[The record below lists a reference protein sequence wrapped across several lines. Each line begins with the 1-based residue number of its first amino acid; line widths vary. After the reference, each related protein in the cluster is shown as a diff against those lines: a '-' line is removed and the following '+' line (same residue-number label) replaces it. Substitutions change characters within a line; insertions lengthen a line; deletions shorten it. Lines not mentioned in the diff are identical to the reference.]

1 LILHINTA
9 LETAYTGIS
18 QNNNLLCFRENHIQ
32 NQHASFLHL
41 AIQEMFKEIDNSI
54 SAIDAVSLVNGPGSY
69 TGLRVGLA
77 TAKGI
82 CYAIDK
88 PLVSFS
94 SLEWL
99 AKTFED
105 EKVDLICPLIDAR
118 RMEVFTAMFTPLMEQ
133 VVENQAKIIDE
144 HSFENELQSKKILFT
159 GNAVAKLPEN
169 IKNHPNA
176 IFSNKTA
183 GLNEH
188 IELALSAMQLKNYT
202 DILFSEPIY
211 AKAFFSTSTIIK

>member
-9 LETAYTGIS
+9 LETAFTGIS
-18 QNNNLLCFRENHIQ
+18 QNNTLLCFRENNIQ

-41 AIQEMFKEIDNSI
+41 AIQEMFKEIGTSI
-54 SAIDAVSLVNGPGSY
+54 SIIDAVSLVNGPGSY

-88 PLVSFS
+88 PFISFS
-94 SLEWL
+94 TLEWL
-99 AKTFED
+99 AKPFEA
-105 EKVDLICPLIDAR
+105 ETVDLICPLIDAR
-118 RMEVFTAMFTPLMEQ
+118 RMEVFTALFTPDMLQ
-133 VVENQAKIIDE
+133 VLENQAKIIDE
-144 HSFENELQSKKILFT
+144 QSFAEELTNKKILFT

-169 IKNHPNA
+169 IKNHHNA
-176 IFSNKTA
+176 LFSNQTA
-183 GLNEH
+183 GLKEQ
-188 IELALSAMQLKNYT
+188 IELAENAIKLNQFT

-211 AKAFFSTSTIIK
+211 AKAFYSTSAVNK

>member
-9 LETAYTGIS
+9 LETAYAGIS
-18 QNNNLLCFRENHIQ
+18 QNNTLLCFRENHIQ

-41 AIQEMFKEIDNSI
+41 AIQDLCKEIGIAI
-54 SAIDAVSLVNGPGSY
+54 SEIDVVSLVNGPGSY

-88 PLVSFS
+88 PLVSCS
-94 SLEWL
+94 TLEWL
-99 AKTFED
+99 AKTFEG

-118 RMEVFTAMFTPLMEQ
+118 RMEVFTALFTPTMHQ
-133 VVENQAKIIDE
+133 IIENQAKIIDE
-144 HSFENELQSKKILFT
+144 NSFEDELQSKKILFT

-176 IFSNKTA
+176 IFPNKTA
-183 GLNEH
+183 GLNEQ
-188 IELALSAMQLKNYT
+188 IELALAAMQQKNYT

-211 AKAFFSTSTIIK
+211 AKAFYSTSPIIK

>member
-1 LILHINTA
+1 MILHINTA
-9 LETAYTGIS
+9 LETAYTAIS
-18 QNNNLLCFRENHIQ
+18 QNNTLLCSRENNIQ

-41 AIQEMFKEIDNSI
+41 AIQDLCKEIGISI

-82 CYAIDK
+82 CYAMDK

-94 SLEWL
+94 TLEWL
-99 AKTFED
+99 SKSFEN
-105 EKVDLICPLIDAR
+105 EQVDLICPLIDAR
-118 RMEVFTAMFTPLMEQ
+118 RMEVFTALFTPDMVQVMEK
-133 VVENQAKIIDE
+133 QAKIIDE
-144 HSFENELQSKKILFT
+144 LSFAEELTNKKIVFT

-176 IFSNKTA
+176 VFSNQTA
-183 GLNEH
+183 GLKEQ
-188 IELALSAMQLKNYT
+188 IELAENAFKLNQFT

-211 AKAFFSTSTIIK
+211 AKAFYSTSAVNK

>member
-1 LILHINTA
+1 MILHINTA
-9 LETAYTGIS
+9 LEAAYTAIS
-18 QNNNLLCFRENHIQ
+18 QNNTLLCSRENNIQ

-41 AIQEMFKEIDNSI
+41 AIQDLCKEIGISI

-82 CYAIDK
+82 CYAMDK

-94 SLEWL
+94 TLEWL
-99 AKTFED
+99 AKSFEN
-105 EKVDLICPLIDAR
+105 EQVDLICPLIDAR
-118 RMEVFTAMFTPLMEQ
+118 RMEVFTALFTPDMVQVMEK
-133 VVENQAKIIDE
+133 QAKIIDE
-144 HSFENELQSKKILFT
+144 LSFAEELTNKKILFT

-176 IFSNKTA
+176 VFSNQTA
-183 GLNEH
+183 GLKEQ
-188 IELALSAMQLKNYT
+188 IELAENAFKLNQFT

-211 AKAFFSTSTIIK
+211 AKAFYSTSAVNK

>member
-1 LILHINTA
+1 LILHINTT

-18 QNNNLLCFRENHIQ
+18 QNNTLLCFRENHIQ

-41 AIQEMFKEIDNSI
+41 AIQDLCIEIGISI

-82 CYAIDK
+82 CYAMDK

-94 SLEWL
+94 TLEWL
-99 AKTFED
+99 AKSFEN
-105 EKVDLICPLIDAR
+105 EQVDLICPLIDAR
-118 RMEVFTAMFTPLMEQ
+118 RMEVFTALFTPDMVQ
-133 VVENQAKIIDE
+133 VMENQAKIIDE
-144 HSFENELQSKKILFT
+144 LSFAEELTNKKILFT
-159 GNAVAKLPEN
+159 GNAVSKLPEN

-176 IFSNKTA
+176 VFSNQTA
-183 GLNEH
+183 GLKEQ
-188 IELALSAMQLKNYT
+188 IELAENAFKLNQFT

-211 AKAFFSTSTIIK
+211 AKAFYNTSAVNK